1 MLIPLDFSCALCYNV
16 FGKIKFFGGVMK
28 ELGKL
33 INSFRAKEL
42 TFKQFTVELGCW
54 FDDIGIGK
62 PFTEAIESSW
72 FPYVAIALG
81 ALVLFYGTKW
91 IGFMRFLSCA
101 AIGFVTGLVLN
112 PMLVETE
119 TLPFLEGKAWITGA
133 LCALILAVLGK
144 LIFGLIFFGG
154 PAAGAFAAFYLPD
167 IIPGDLPTVNN
178 LYACLGIAAGA
189 ALLMLMI
196 RKNFQRILTSGIG
209 GVLVTVGVKKLYD
222 YTALLPEYALYIDIG
237 AFALLVLLGFTYQYR
252 RRRRY

>member
-1 MLIPLDFSCALCYNV
+1 
-16 FGKIKFFGGVMK
+16 MK

-33 INSFRAKEL
+33 INSFRAKEMN
-42 TFKQFTVELGCW
+42 FKEFTVELGCW

-81 ALVLFYGTKW
+81 AIFLFYGKKW
-91 IGFMRFLSCA
+91 LGFMRFVSCA
-101 AIGFVTGLVLN
+101 AIGFVTGLVLS
-112 PMLVETE
+112 PMLVDMLE
-119 TLPFLEGKAWITGA
+119 FLDGKAWITGA
-133 LCALILAVLGK
+133 LCAMILAVLGK

-154 PAAGAFAAFYLPD
+154 PAAGAFAVFYLPD

-178 LYACLGIAAGA
+178 LPACLGIAAGA

-196 RKNFQRILTSGIG
+196 RKNFQRILSSGIG

-222 YTALLPEYALYIDIG
+222 YTELLPEYALYIDIG
-237 AFALLVLLGFTYQYR
+237 VFALLVILGFTYQYR